1 VLRFAFGVSAGP
13 AVATHFRAALAADV
27 GAFGLAFRNMAF
39 DNQALPRRPEGAPR
53 WHMVVGVRA
62 GTILVN
68 EVPLGAGRALLIS
81 DRVLLP
87 SEPVDTRLRA
97 GPGPVDLVVVRVPSA
112 RVRRPSA
119 APLLLDDPDLG
130 EDLALVEG
138 GLQEDGEVPAPAL
151 CEGIHRT
158 WARLVDGGLLDGG
171 QGPELELGM
180 PADRA
185 VRRVAH
191 AFSHA
196 LSCLERDPHLIDL
209 VDLTQVTERQLLRD
223 MVEVQARFGIVVR
236 GWRDTIHFWR
246 LVAATMFLG
255 HAPLRMH
262 EVARAVGF
270 ASTTTMA
277 RAFRQA
283 GLPRPTEVRAVHERK
298 SAAVP
303 MRA

>member
-1 VLRFAFGVSAGP
+1 MLRFAFGVSAGP

-53 WHMVVGVRA
+53 WHMLVGVRA

-68 EVPLGAGRALLIS
+68 EMPLGAGTSLLIS

-87 SEPVDTRLRA
+87 SEPVETRLRA

-138 GLQEDGEVPAPAL
+138 GLQEDGDMPAPAL

-171 QGPELELGM
+171 QGPELELAPNDALSFGL
-180 PADRA
+180 
-185 VRRVAH
+185 
-191 AFSHA
+191 A

-283 GLPRPTEVRAVHERK
+283 GLPRPTEVRAVHQRK
-298 SAAVP
+298 SAPVP